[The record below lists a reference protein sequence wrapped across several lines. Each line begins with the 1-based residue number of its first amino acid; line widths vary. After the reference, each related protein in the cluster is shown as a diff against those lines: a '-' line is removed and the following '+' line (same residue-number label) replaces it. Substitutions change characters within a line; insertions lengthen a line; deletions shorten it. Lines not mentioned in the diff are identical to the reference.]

1 MLLERGATVDKSN
14 SAGWTPLLHAVR
26 HGHST
31 VAALLLQNGANVN
44 ARTCF
49 GASAPTLAAR
59 SGNLPTCRLLEGSGV
74 SFGIDGLQSGTAGS
88 MWEVT
93 PLMVAAHRGHDT
105 IVRHLLN
112 SGNLQYQMPLLG
124 LNALMAAA
132 IGGHVSTTQLLVE
145 RGGAD
150 TNMRDINDLCPLD
163 IAVLR
168 GKRQLQEY
176 LDCKTTRRHS
186 LCKNLMLLAMSIY
199 NLPVVY
205 LSRVLLCAETI
216 EFTY

>member
-1 MLLERGATVDKSN
+1 LCPCWHIIQVAAANGQEQIVRLLLERGATVDKPN

-49 GASAPTLAAR
+49 GASVPTLAAR

-74 SFGIDGLQSGTAGS
+74 SFGKDSGQYGAAGS

-93 PLMVAAHRGHDT
+93 PLIVAAHRGHDP
-105 IVRHLLN
+105 IVRHLL
-112 SGNLQYQMPLLG
+112 SIGNVHYQMPSLG
-124 LNALMAAA
+124 VTALMAAA
-132 IGGHVSTTQLLVE
+132 IGGHVSTTRLLVE

-150 TNMRDINDLCPLD
+150 TNMRDINDRCSLD
-163 IAVLR
+163 IAILR

-186 LCKNLMLLAMSIY
+186 LCRSF
-199 NLPVVY
+199 
-205 LSRVLLCAETI
+205 VL
-216 EFTY
+216 F